1 MTPLLRPVVD
11 ADLDAF
17 YEQQADPEASAM
29 AVFPSRDRAAFD
41 EHWRRIRTADSVVN
55 RTIDVDGEVAGYVA
69 SWEADG
75 KRFLGYWL
83 GREFWGRGL
92 ATAALAAYVEEVQQ
106 RPLYAWVAR
115 SNVGSVRVLEKC
127 AFELVEERAE
137 HDEYADRVVPE
148 LLFEL
153 R

>member
-1 MTPLLRPVVD
+1 MLRAVD
-11 ADLDAF
+11 ESDLEVF

-29 AVFPSRDRAAFD
+29 AIFPSRDREAFD
-41 EHWRRIRTADSVVN
+41 EHWRRILADDSAVT
-55 RTIDVDGEVAGYVA
+55 RTIDADGEVAGQIG

-75 KRFLGYWL
+75 RRYIGYWL

-92 ATAALAAYVEEVQQ
+92 ASAALAEYVEELPE
-106 RPLYAWVAR
+106 RPLHAWVAR

-127 AFELVEERAE
+127 GFEPVEARAE
-137 HDEYADRVVPE
+137 HDEYAGRVVRE
-148 LLFEL
+148 LLYEL